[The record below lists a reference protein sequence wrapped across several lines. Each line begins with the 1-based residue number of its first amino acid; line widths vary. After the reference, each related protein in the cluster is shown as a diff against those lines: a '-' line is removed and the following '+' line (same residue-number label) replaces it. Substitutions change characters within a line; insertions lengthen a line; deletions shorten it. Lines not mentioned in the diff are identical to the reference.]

1 MSNFPPHGAQ
11 PFRSSN
17 NEGVDVGLLPP
28 IEECSRLSNVNVR
41 AIDHLLQTYEAASE
55 FEKAAKVSKFGVYCM
70 EIEERLLKR
79 KPLSDDQINR
89 IREINRS
96 LRRQFYKMYGRRLGT
111 FDKMFGG

>member
-1 MSNFPPHGAQ
+1 MSNFMQSSAQ
-11 PFRSSN
+11 PFRSSD
-17 NEGVDVGLLPP
+17 NERGDIRLLPP

-70 EIEERLLKR
+70 EFEERLLKR

-96 LRRQFYKMYGRRLGT
+96 LRRQFYEVHGRRLGT